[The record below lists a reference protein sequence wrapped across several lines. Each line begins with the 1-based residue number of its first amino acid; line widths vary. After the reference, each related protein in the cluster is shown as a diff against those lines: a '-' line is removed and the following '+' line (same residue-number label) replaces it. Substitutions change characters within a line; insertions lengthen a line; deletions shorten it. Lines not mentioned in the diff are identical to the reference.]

1 MSRDFEFQQLLRAY
15 RKGIISQ
22 STFESEMASLEA
34 AAPTTNGNGNGGAG
48 FKAFGRTYKSERAA
62 VVSFLDKVRVGEA
75 NGGEAFAA
83 WAEVCT
89 TDCIRTGIRIVAERE
104 AYHSRVFAQ
113 RLAELGGEARAMTSE
128 AGRKATA
135 YLGDPSI
142 PDNEKLLDFTKRVG
156 KPEDAIKP
164 DLRVRRTAEGRS
176 IDQGSV
182 AAVRRRR
189 ALDGEMDLGFMRR
202 AQRAQAGCVSVSI
215 DVVTRIGSKLRAGP
229 QRTPLF
235 LSSDRATQCA
245 AGAAPAA
252 GAPPSGAIF
261 VAPGF
266 IIIPPGPGRSRLV

>member
-113 RLAELGGEARAMTSE
+113 RLAELGGEARAMTFRGRAQGNRLSRRPIDSRQ
-128 AGRKATA
+128 RKAARFHQARRQARRCDQTH
-135 YLGDPSI
+135 
-142 PDNEKLLDFTKRVG
+142 
-156 KPEDAIKP
+156 
-164 DLRVRRTAEGRS
+164 LRVRRTAEGRS
-176 IDQGSV
+176 LDQGSV

-202 AQRAQAGCVSVSI
+202 A
-215 DVVTRIGSKLRAGP
+215 
-229 QRTPLF
+229 
-235 LSSDRATQCA
+235 
-245 AGAAPAA
+245 
-252 GAPPSGAIF
+252 
-261 VAPGF
+261 
-266 IIIPPGPGRSRLV
+266 